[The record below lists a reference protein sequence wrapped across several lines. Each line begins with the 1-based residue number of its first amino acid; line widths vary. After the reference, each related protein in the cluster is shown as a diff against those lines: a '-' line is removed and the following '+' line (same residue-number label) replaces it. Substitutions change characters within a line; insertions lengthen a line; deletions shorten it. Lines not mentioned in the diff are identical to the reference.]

1 MVTLSELYPGGGTQ
15 PNIFTVNLIGIGN
28 IASSF
33 FPFTGFHDGIRLGQE
48 SQSIQ
53 EMTFGVW
60 LWVDALL
67 ANEQTILSKSSFF
80 AVSTTDF
87 PLAFNVKTNGKLELL
102 LDGGGDFAFDTTL
115 QSVSTMPTNTWT
127 HVGISYKGNS
137 GGSASIY
144 VNGTLDNSVAIS
156 HPIITGSRQIS
167 LGIASFL
174 NITSDSKRLI
184 GKMFNPFLSFVK
196 DDSLVGKY
204 YSVTPPSS

>member
-1 MVTLSELYPGGGTQ
+1 MVTLSELYPSGGTQ
-15 PNIFTVNLIGIGN
+15 ANVFAVNLIGN
-28 IASSF
+28 ITSPSIYT
-33 FPFTGFHDGIRLGQE
+33 FTGSHDGVRLGME
-48 SQSIQ
+48 SQAIQ

-80 AVSTTDF
+80 AVSQSDF
-87 PLAFNVKTNGKLELL
+87 PLSFNVKTNGKLELR
-102 LDGGGDFAFDTTL
+102 LDSGNDFTGDTILESASTIPTT
-115 QSVSTMPTNTWT
+115 TWT
-127 HVGISYKGNS
+127 HVSISYKGGS

-156 HPIITGSRQIS
+156 HSISTGSRQIS
-167 LGIASFL
+167 LGIVSLL
-174 NITSDSKRLI
+174 NATSDVRRLI